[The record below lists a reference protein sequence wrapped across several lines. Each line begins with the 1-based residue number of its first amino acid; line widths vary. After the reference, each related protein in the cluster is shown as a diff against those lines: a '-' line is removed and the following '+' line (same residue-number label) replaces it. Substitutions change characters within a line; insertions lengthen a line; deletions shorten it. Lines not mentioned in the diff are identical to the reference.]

1 MDKDTFTLNN
11 QTYSNNNNILLGI
24 INELNQ
30 IANSSH
36 ENLTIKRI
44 SDVIIKM
51 NFIINENK
59 KTRELIMN
67 QFTLLQNQIQQLS
80 KKIDFNNINNQQEL
94 KGIKNGYNY
103 RYVGQV
109 VNGLREGKGI
119 CYWEDGDRY
128 EGDYR
133 NDNKEGKGIY
143 YANNGDRYEGDFR
156 NDKKEGKGIEYYNNG
171 DRYEGDWRNGKKEG
185 KGIYYYHKGVRYE
198 GDYRNDK
205 REGKG
210 IYYYNNGDREMGDYY
225 NGKEIGKHV
234 TLTRDGEVKIN
245 NY

>member
-24 INELNQ
+24 INELQQ

-67 QFTLLQNQIQQLS
+67 QFTKLENQISQLS
-80 KKIDFNNINNQQEL
+80 QKLNVNNINNQQEL
-94 KGIKNGYNY
+94 KGKNW

-109 VNGLREGKGI
+109 VNGL
-119 CYWEDGDRY
+119 
-128 EGDYR
+128 
-133 NDNKEGKGIY
+133 KEGKGIMY
-143 YANNGDRYEGDFR
+143 WNDGDRYEGDFR
-156 NDKKEGKGIEYYNNG
+156 NG
-171 DRYEGDWRNGKKEG
+171 
-185 KGIYYYHKGVRYE
+185 
-198 GDYRNDK
+198 K

-210 IYYYNNGDREMGDYY
+210 IYYYNSEPWKGARYEGDFRNNNKEGKGIYYDNNGNREMGDWKDD
-225 NGKEIGKHV
+225 KENWK
-234 TLTRDGEVKIN
+234 TCNTYKK
-245 NY
+245 